1 MRYLNYFSNHPLVHK
16 RGVIIGQFDR
26 ILLLSYPKFQKK
38 NISDLIHTLLMNGYP
53 LKFIFSTI
61 KNKIKTL
68 ENRMN
73 LDKNSEYNN
82 NESDSNSNLKKKF
95 FIILY
100 LSKVSEKFKKL
111 SHIQGFNNAY
121 KPINKMNRFIKT
133 GKDRLC
139 KEDHCGMVYKINCLD
154 CESSYVS

>member
-1 MRYLNYFSNHPLVHK
+1 MIP
-16 RGVIIGQFDR
+16 
-26 ILLLSYPKFQKK
+26 
-38 NISDLIHTLLMNGYP
+38 
-53 LKFIFSTI
+53 
-61 KNKIKTL
+61 
-68 ENRMN
+68 
-73 LDKNSEYNN
+73 
-82 NESDSNSNLKKKF
+82 
-95 FIILY
+95 Y

-154 CESSYVS
+154 CESSYIGQTKRKLKTRIKEHKVDIRRSISKMSVVSRHQVNEMHELDWDNIRILDTEQSLLKRRIFEMIYIKSQISSINKQSDTEGLFICLF